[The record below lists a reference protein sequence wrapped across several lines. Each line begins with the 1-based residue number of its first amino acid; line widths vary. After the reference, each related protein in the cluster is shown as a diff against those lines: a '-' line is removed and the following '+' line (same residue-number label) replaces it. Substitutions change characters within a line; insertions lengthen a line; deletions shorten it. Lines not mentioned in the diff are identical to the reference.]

1 MRFKIKI
8 HYFLIQAKVLK
19 WLYRHRLEKLREKR
33 FQKLLASLSSSP
45 FYARFGPKA
54 NLEDFPIMDKKSF
67 MADFDRINTCGIAL
81 NAALNVAE
89 TAEKQRDFSPTI
101 NGITVGL
108 SSGTSGN
115 KGVFLASED
124 ERAQWVA
131 LVLDRVIGFS
141 LKKRRVAFF
150 LRANSNLYESVKS
163 KLLSFHFFD
172 LLEPLDNHVRRLDSL
187 KPDILVGPPSLLSE
201 LSQAVEKRQLNTNPN
216 KIISVAEVLS
226 PEDRGRLEKVFGQTI
241 HQVYQCTEG
250 FLAASCSE
258 GRLHFNEDFLII
270 EKKYLDEDQ
279 NRFHPVITD
288 LLRRSQPIIRYE
300 LTDII
305 TEHKNCPCGSPM
317 TAIDMIEGRSDDILR
332 FVDKEGQQVRI
343 FPDFFRRA
351 IILSD
356 HTIEDYALIQKER
369 NLLHLFVK
377 SVNSNAFTSAK
388 NAISTLL
395 KNHAV
400 SAVDIHQ
407 IEDRDQVKGSKLR
420 RIRNDVR

>member
-8 HYFLIQAKVLK
+8 LYYLIQTKVLK
-19 WLYRHRLEKLREKR
+19 WLYRDRMDMLRKKRLKR
-33 FQKLLASLSSSP
+33 LLASLSKSP
-45 FYARFGPKA
+45 FYADYSNQA

-67 MADFDRINTCGIAL
+67 MADFDSINTCGIKL
-81 NAALNVAE
+81 NVALNVAE
-89 TAEKQRDFSPTI
+89 KAENQRDFSPTI

-131 LVLDRVIGFS
+131 LVLERVIGFS
-141 LKKRRVAFF
+141 LKRRKVAFF

-172 LLEPLDNHVRRLDSL
+172 LLDPLHDHISRLGSL
-187 KPDILVGPPSLLSE
+187 KPDILVGPPSLLLE
-201 LSQAVEKRQLNTNPN
+201 LSKAVEKDDLTIKPN
-216 KIISVAEVLS
+216 KIISVAEVLA
-226 PEDRGRLEKVFGQTI
+226 PEDKRRLEGVFGQTI

-250 FLAASCSE
+250 FLATSCVE

-270 EKKYLDEDQ
+270 EKKYLDQDQ

-300 LTDII
+300 LNDII
-305 TEHKNCPCGSPM
+305 TEYNHCPCGSTM
-317 TAIDMIEGRSDDILR
+317 TAIEMIEGRSDDILL
-332 FVDKEGQQVRI
+332 FVDREGQEVGI

-351 IILSD
+351 IIMSD
-356 HTIEDYALIQKER
+356 HKIVDYALIQKEK

-388 NAISTLL
+388 NAIYKLL
-395 KNHAV
+395 KNHLISDV
-400 SAVDIHQ
+400 NIHQ